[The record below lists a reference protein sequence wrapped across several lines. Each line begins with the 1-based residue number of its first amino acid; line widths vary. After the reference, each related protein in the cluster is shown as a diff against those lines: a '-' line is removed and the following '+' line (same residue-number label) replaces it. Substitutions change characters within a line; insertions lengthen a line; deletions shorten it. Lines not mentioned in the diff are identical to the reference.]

1 MTKNSVILGNMS
13 SMIDDDLTI
22 TSTGCLIWPFP
33 NSMNDTI
40 SISSACIPSSISS
53 ASISSASIPSSIF
66 SIDQPHDLQVSGN
79 SDFKGN
85 VTVNG
90 NLKIGNVDLGERL
103 DKIEQR
109 LAILRPNIEI
119 ESRWEQLKQLGEQY
133 RQLEREL
140 IERDWIFE
148 QLKK

>member
-1 MTKNSVILGNMS
+1 MS

-66 SIDQPHDLQVSGN
+66 SIDQSIDQSHDLQVSGN

>member
-1 MTKNSVILGNMS
+1 MILGNMS

-66 SIDQPHDLQVSGN
+66 SIDQSIDQSHDLQVSGN

>member
-1 MTKNSVILGNMS
+1 
-13 SMIDDDLTI
+13 
-22 TSTGCLIWPFP
+22 
-33 NSMNDTI
+33 MNDTI
-40 SISSACIPSSISS
+40 SISSASIT
-53 ASISSASIPSSIF
+53 SSIF
-66 SIDQPHDLQVSGN
+66 VDQSNDLQVSGN
-79 SDFKGN
+79 SNFKGN

-103 DKIEQR
+103 DKLEQR
-109 LAILRPNIEI
+109 LAILHPNIEM